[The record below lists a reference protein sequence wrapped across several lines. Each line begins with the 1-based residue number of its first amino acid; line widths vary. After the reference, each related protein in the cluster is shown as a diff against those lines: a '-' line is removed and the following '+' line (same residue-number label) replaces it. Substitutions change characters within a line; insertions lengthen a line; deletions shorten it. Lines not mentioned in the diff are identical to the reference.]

1 MSGDSQSDTEVK
13 QVNRVATPLC
23 VDKQSV
29 DVVVQEAV
37 SRVDDDGALTCVERV
52 REESE
57 ISGTS
62 DDDVVTVSF
71 GNGDIVARKDS
82 GTDVSVVHPSC
93 IPVSVLYQARQ
104 SGDIGAIRDVK
115 LMGAF
120 VNTGVTAELIH
131 LPCHLVKDGRMC
143 NDVVI
148 TCAVTDRLREKML
161 LKPSDL
167 KLLEEC
173 DNMMTSYRDDG
184 YTFENSWYD
193 MVPLAERVERVG
205 LNGDENEGVAS
216 GEDVVSKNDCR
227 NE

>member
-1 MSGDSQSDTEVK
+1 MNQSSPPTRRVDRVAVEESCVVNNDSRPDTEVK
-13 QVNRVATPLC
+13 QVNRVATHLC

-29 DVVVQEAV
+29 DVVVREAV

-52 REESE
+52 IEESE

-93 IPVSVLYQARQ
+93 IPASVLYQARQ

-131 LPCHLVKDGRMC
+131 LPCHLVKYGRMC

-167 KLLEEC
+167 K
-173 DNMMTSYRDDG
+173 
-184 YTFENSWYD
+184 
-193 MVPLAERVERVG
+193 
-205 LNGDENEGVAS
+205 
-216 GEDVVSKNDCR
+216 
-227 NE
+227 